1 MLNAHFGSMG
11 KFSALRSTGEVED
24 WSTPRRR
31 AARMS
36 LPLTSTRRAPVSRA
50 ASCPLASV
58 WFRRATLT
66 QPSTKSSALA
76 ASCSGEVNSVPASPT
91 PTSPTP
97 MATKSKSG
105 MNEAVALGFRAH
117 WGWTIMVAVAG
128 SLRKPVVLERRRIVT
143 ADAAIPGSKQPY
155 HAAERLDVQKAETLI
170 RLSRDSSTLLAT
182 GAVSA
187 VVARLAQKGHR
198 VIGTGIL
205 FASGRPLPDLA
216 TTLQS
221 HALLHTA
228 EGEFL
233 DRKGVV

>member
-1 MLNAHFGSMG
+1 
-11 KFSALRSTGEVED
+11 
-24 WSTPRRR
+24 
-31 AARMS
+31 
-36 LPLTSTRRAPVSRA
+36 
-50 ASCPLASV
+50 
-58 WFRRATLT
+58 
-66 QPSTKSSALA
+66 
-76 ASCSGEVNSVPASPT
+76 
-91 PTSPTP
+91 
-97 MATKSKSG
+97 

-117 WGWTIMVAVAG
+117 SGWTIMVAVAG

-228 EGEFL
+228 EGEFFREVLLRASEHCSLPVTRVKEREVWARGAALFRL
-233 DRKGVV
+233 DAADLQQQITELGRSLGPPWRQDEKLASLAAWIALAASA